1 MFDRSTRSVNLAEY
15 FVHTEDVRRAAPAWQ
30 PRENPA
36 LDAALWA
43 FLGRSGR
50 MLARRVRGAGLELV
64 RPDGE
69 RIVARRAEPRATLS
83 GSVQDLVLFLFG
95 REAVADVVLGG
106 SEEAQRSVRDAGFKL

>member
-1 MFDRSTRSVNLAEY
+1 MCGEQLQ
-15 FVHTEDVRRAAPAWQ
+15 HGGQ
-30 PRENPA
+30 RENPP

-106 SEEAQRSVRDAGFKL
+106 SEEAQRSVREAGFKL